1 MDAERWSQLK
11 ELVLDGS
18 WVRLEPLSPVHVAS
32 LVALGDHPELQAQFR
47 YFTDRLQTPQD
58 REAHLEGLMQRSL
71 GSGWMAF
78 AIVHRSSGQPIGST
92 SYLDISPSNSR
103 LEIGSTWLA
112 PQWWRTPIN
121 TECKLLLL
129 QHAFEQ
135 LGCTRVQLKTD
146 LRNTRSQQAIERLGA
161 VREAVLRN
169 HMVMS
174 DGYWRTTVMYSLLPD
189 EWPPVRERL
198 KARLASG

>member
-11 ELVLDGS
+11 KLVLDGL
-18 WVRLEPLSPVHVAS
+18 WVRLEPLSPVHVAP

-47 YFTDRLQTPQD
+47 YFTDRLQTPQE

-71 GSGWMAF
+71 GTGWMAF
-78 AIVHRSSGQPIGST
+78 AIVHRSLGQPIGST

-135 LGCTRVQLKTD
+135 LECNRVQLKTD

-161 VREAVLRN
+161 VHEAVLRN

-174 DGYWRTTVMYSLLPD
+174 DGYWRTTVMYSLLRE
-189 EWPPVRERL
+189 EWPSVKERL
-198 KARLASG
+198 LSRIA

>member
-1 MDAERWSQLK
+1 MI
-11 ELVLDGS
+11 
-18 WVRLEPLSPVHVAS
+18 
-32 LVALGDHPELQAQFR
+32 LGDHPELQAQFR
-47 YFTDRLQTPQD
+47 YFVDPLATPNDR
-58 REAHLEGLMQRSL
+58 RAHLNSLIQRSQ
-71 GSGWMAF
+71 GPSWKAF
-78 AIVHRSSGQPIGST
+78 AVVLRVTDQPIGST
-92 SYLDISPSNSR
+92 SYLDIVARHGR

-129 QHAFEQ
+129 QYAFEQ

-174 DGYWRTTVMYSLLPD
+174 DGYLRTTVMYSLLRE
-189 EWPPVRERL
+189 EWPSVRERL
-198 KARLASG
+198 RAWLARG